1 MAPKQQ
7 PGVRVSE
14 QFSAENPDADPS
26 ATELVLNVLATGQ
39 ILMNRVEELLR
50 PFGLSSGTFTLLQI
64 VAGDPEA
71 VTPSQIA
78 GRANPPVTTATVT
91 GLLDTCERKGWVQ
104 RRRHPSDRR
113 SVLVDL
119 TPEGAALLRRVVPA
133 ITGAEHRWTAT
144 TTAAQR
150 RRLTTAL
157 GQLAEHLSSPA
168 ADPD

>member
-1 MAPKQQ
+1 MASKKR

-14 QFSAENPDADPS
+14 QFIAGNPDADPS

-39 ILMNRVEELLR
+39 IMMNRVEELLR

-64 VAGDPEA
+64 VAGDPEP

-78 GRANPPVTTATVT
+78 ARANPPVTTATVT

-113 SVLVDL
+113 SVLVYL
-119 TPEGAALLRRVVPA
+119 TSDGEELLRRVVPA
-133 ITGAEHRWTAT
+133 ITAAEHRWTAAT
-144 TTAAQR
+144 TPAR
-150 RRLTTAL
+150 RRSLATGL
-157 GQLAEHLSSPA
+157 GELAEHLLSPA
-168 ADPD
+168 ADPS